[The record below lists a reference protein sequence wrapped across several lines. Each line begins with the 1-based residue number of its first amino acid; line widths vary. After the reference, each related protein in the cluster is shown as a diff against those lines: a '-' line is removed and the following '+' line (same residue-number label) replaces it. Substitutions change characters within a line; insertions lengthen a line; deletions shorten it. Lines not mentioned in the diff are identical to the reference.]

1 MRGEVVI
8 GLTIFSLT
16 AIRVDPIR
24 SGPDFRSDKGLHI
37 YSEYELSQTLDA
49 RATLSTGESLRRN
62 FAVS

>member
-16 AIRVDPIR
+16 ALRVDPIR

-49 RATLSTGESLRRN
+49 RATLNT
-62 FAVS
+62 